1 MTDLVKTKSM
11 LAKLLATENI
21 TVQHAQVPTAYFDLQ
36 NRTLMCPIWQDM
48 DGDIYDL
55 LMGHEVGHALETP
68 QEGWHNAVTANTKK
82 FKDFLNVIEDA
93 RIEKKIKRKYPGLS
107 KSFANA
113 YKSLYER
120 DFFGLSKLPD
130 LSQLNLIDRINLR
143 FKLGSHVVV
152 QFTDEERE
160 IVREVENAET
170 WEQVVDIAQRVYAYV
185 KENENN
191 KIMTQSDLADALRE
205 AANKLQQELNES
217 MGSSDEEDA
226 EDSDE
231 SEDDDEFS
239 DMFGEGTVTE
249 DGEPDS
255 DEEGIDFSDEQNSQE
270 QGADLDEPQS
280 VTDRIFRR
288 REAELV
294 NASGEV
300 NILNLPKPDLKKI
313 IVDPTKFVDNF
324 ERSIT
329 HQISTDPL
337 YKSFGYNTV
346 ARKCVRKFNENNKKY
361 INLLVKE
368 FEMRKQASAYARTHQ
383 ARTGELDMQK
393 LHAYKFTNDV
403 FRKVAVVGK
412 GKSHGMIMFI
422 DMSGSMHSVLRNVV
436 QQTMVLAS
444 FCKIVNIPFDVYG
457 FTCDANPM
465 TNFDQNKFV
474 SYSNKDMFCNGGHFQ
489 LIHMLSSNWSKTLYH
504 RCFDMLAIVAN
515 EHNRGRW
522 DDPDKDHGN
531 LYGWDSAG
539 WGLDSTPT
547 LQTLAAS
554 IDIIQKFKQDHK
566 RDIVNVIHLT
576 DGVGDANG
584 FSFTGVN
591 WNRGHSTYVVHK
603 PSQKKIRVSSR
614 FDFQNQLTHLV
625 REVTGCKHI
634 GYYIASDREFR
645 DAMKNSDAS
654 AVVRKKA
661 VQDNVF
667 STPALGYD
675 QYFYI
680 KSSDNSLTAGT
691 LKIDAK
697 KQTKAAMANA
707 FKKMQSGKSSSRVL
721 ATRFAQEIAA

>member
-68 QEGWHNAVTANTKK
+68 QEGWHNAVTANTLK

-120 DFFGLSKLPD
+120 DFFGLSKLTD

-152 QFTDEERE
+152 QFNDEERE
-160 IVREVENAET
+160 FVREVENAET
-170 WEQVVDIAQRVYAYV
+170 WEQVVDIAQRVYGYV
-185 KENENN
+185 KKNEND
-191 KIMTQSDLADALRE
+191 KIMTQSDLAEALRE

-217 MGSSDEEDA
+217 LGTSDEE

-231 SEDDDEFS
+231 ES
-239 DMFGEGTVTE
+239 E
-249 DGEPDS
+249 DGEEYGDS
-255 DEEGIDFSDEQNSQE
+255 DEFGSAEEGEGFDDSEDNSESNINSQE
-270 QGADLDEPQS
+270 QGEDADDEPQS
-280 VTDRIFRR
+280 VTDRIFRQ
-288 REAELV
+288 RESELV

-313 IVDPTKFVDNF
+313 IVNPTEFVDNF
-324 ERSIT
+324 ERVMT
-329 HQISTDPL
+329 REISTDPV
-337 YKSFGYNTV
+337 YRNFGYNGV
-346 ARKCVRKFNENNKKY
+346 AGKCVRKFNENNKKY

-422 DMSGSMHSVLRNVV
+422 DMSGSMYGVLRNVV

-457 FTCDANPM
+457 FTCDSNPI
-465 TNFDQNKFV
+465 TTFDHDKFV
-474 SYSNKDMFCNGGHFQ
+474 PYGDKDMFCYSGHFQ

-584 FSFTGVN
+584 FHFTGVN
-591 WNRGHSTYVVHK
+591 WRKGHSTYVVHK

-680 KSSDNSLTAGT
+680 KGNQSSLVAGE
-691 LKIDAK
+691 LKVDGK

-707 FKKMQSGKSSSRVL
+707 FKKMQAGKSSSRVL